1 MRFRVGGVYKNCYVS
16 VYFDGEMI
24 SRRKKAVVAPG
35 EMEEIM
41 LTKKQLM
48 EYPDLREISVRIEEA
63 QE

>member
-1 MRFRVGGVYKNCYVS
+1 
-16 VYFDGEMI
+16 MI

-48 EYPDLREISVRIEEA
+48 EYPDLREINVRIEEA

>member
-1 MRFRVGGVYKNCYVS
+1 M
-16 VYFDGEMI
+16 
-24 SRRKKAVVAPG
+24 VAPG

-48 EYPDLREISVRIEEA
+48 EYPDLREINVRIEEA